1 MSMNRP
7 YYENADDRRNEKEIA
22 SKLEAAWGCTLTKL
36 PLDYRVDYVAT
47 RGGIK
52 ALIEIKRRR
61 VSINTYPTIMLSMHK
76 VFYAR
81 QFAEMCGAQPIF
93 VVQYDDAL
101 VSINLNE
108 KPDSIDTG
116 GRKDRGDDQ
125 DIEIVYHYSIDR
137 LKLIM

>member
-7 YYENADDRRNEKEIA
+7 FYENAADRRNEEDVA
-22 SKLEAAWGCTLTKL
+22 AKLEKAWGCTLTKL

-52 ALIEIKRRR
+52 ALIEIKRRN
-61 VSINTYPTIMLSMHK
+61 VSINSYPTIMLSMHK

-81 QFAEMCGAQPIF
+81 QFAQMCMAQPIF
-93 VVQYDDAL
+93 VIQYDDAL
-101 VSINLNE
+101 VNINLTE
-108 KPDSIDTG
+108 KPDHVDLG
-116 GRKDRGDDQ
+116 GRKYRGDDQ
-125 DIEIVYHYSIDR
+125 DIEIVYHYSTSR